1 MLRAQTVVRIGGTL
15 GLVLWMAGLCPADPG
30 AKGRPNRLA
39 RETSPYLLLHAHN
52 PVDWYPWGPEALEK
66 AKRENKL
73 IFLSIGYSSC
83 YWCHVMERKVFEN
96 EDIARYM
103 NEHFVC
109 IKVDREERPEIDD
122 VYMTA
127 LLVYQQATGSDAG
140 GGWPLSMFLTPD
152 AQPVAGGTYFPPE
165 DKDGTYGFPTVMRKL
180 TALWKDNHD
189 QLVSNA
195 KILTTETQR
204 LMRPRLSLTPVKLT
218 SEVAMEAGAAVLASV
233 DPRYGGVDFR
243 TSSPVG
249 PKFPSPGKLALL
261 QTLEAIGPSGPR
273 GHALALTLDQMA
285 LGGLRDHLGGGFHRY
300 SVDREWKVP
309 HFEKMLYDQAQLLEL
324 YARGWEQQQNP
335 LYRQV
340 ADEIFHFVMSEL
352 ASPAGGF
359 YAALDAETKG
369 IEGAYYVWSAAEIEQ
384 VLGSADAKLFRA
396 VYEVVDRPEFEHGNV
411 LRMSRPLA
419 DWAAAF
425 QMPLAELEERLAGM
439 RRLLL
444 AKRRERPALL
454 RDDKILTAW
463 NGLMIRGLAQAGRI
477 LQRPEYVSAAERA
490 ANFVLANLRTDDGR
504 LLRTHTAG
512 KASLAGYLEDYAF
525 LIDGLLALH
534 QATQQPQW
542 LTAARKLQAE
552 QDRLFGDG
560 AVGGYYFTATD
571 HGATLA
577 RIKTCYDSAIPAGN
591 SVAARNLVALTRL
604 TGEAGYRESAER
616 TLKTFSGQIVEI
628 PRSVTNLAIAMVE
641 FAALAPASEVSA
653 TVRAPKGIPTV
664 GGAAAGVPEFEGI
677 VLVSG
682 EAVDDDGSVKKKKE
696 VATAQACL
704 SVDRLPAGGTCQ
716 ILVRFKLEEG
726 WHANANPPSAE
737 NYIPTTLTIESA
749 LGCKLLDAKYPKGKP
764 FKMEDTPEP
773 VSVYEGAVEFRGMIE
788 IPAEAAGKVDE
799 MEIKVKYQ
807 ACNAKTCLAPK
818 VVSLKGKIAVAG
830 PGETV
835 KQINAK
841 HFPVTAAAPS
851 DR

>member
-1 MLRAQTVVRIGGTL
+1 
-15 GLVLWMAGLCPADPG
+15 
-30 AKGRPNRLA
+30 
-39 RETSPYLLLHAHN
+39 
-52 PVDWYPWGPEALEK
+52 
-66 AKRENKL
+66 
-73 IFLSIGYSSC
+73 
-83 YWCHVMERKVFEN
+83 
-96 EDIARYM
+96 
-103 NEHFVC
+103 
-109 IKVDREERPEIDD
+109 
-122 VYMTA
+122 
-127 LLVYQQATGSDAG
+127 
-140 GGWPLSMFLTPD
+140 
-152 AQPVAGGTYFPPE
+152 
-165 DKDGTYGFPTVMRKL
+165 
-180 TALWKDNHD
+180 
-189 QLVSNA
+189 
-195 KILTTETQR
+195 
-204 LMRPRLSLTPVKLT
+204 
-218 SEVAMEAGAAVLASV
+218 
-233 DPRYGGVDFR
+233 
-243 TSSPVG
+243 
-249 PKFPSPGKLALL
+249 
-261 QTLEAIGPSGPR
+261 
-273 GHALALTLDQMA
+273 
-285 LGGLRDHLGGGFHRY
+285 
-300 SVDREWKVP
+300 
-309 HFEKMLYDQAQLLEL
+309 
-324 YARGWEQQQNP
+324 
-335 LYRQV
+335 
-340 ADEIFHFVMSEL
+340 
-352 ASPAGGF
+352 
-359 YAALDAETKG
+359 
-369 IEGAYYVWSAAEIEQ
+369 
-384 VLGSADAKLFRA
+384 
-396 VYEVVDRPEFEHGNV
+396 
-411 LRMSRPLA
+411 
-419 DWAAAF
+419 
-425 QMPLAELEERLAGM
+425 
-439 RRLLL
+439 
-444 AKRRERPALL
+444 
-454 RDDKILTAW
+454 
-463 NGLMIRGLAQAGRI
+463 
-477 LQRPEYVSAAERA
+477 
-490 ANFVLANLRTDDGR
+490 
-504 LLRTHTAG
+504 
-512 KASLAGYLEDYAF
+512 
-525 LIDGLLALH
+525 
-534 QATQQPQW
+534 
-542 LTAARKLQAE
+542 
-552 QDRLFGDG
+552 
-560 AVGGYYFTATD
+560 D

-641 FAALAPASEVSA
+641 FAALAPASEQSE
-653 TVRAPKGIPTV
+653 TERAPKGIPTV